1 MGEYILAHWCYSSNF
16 GDALNPYLLN
26 KLSGKKVKYSNSFT
40 PNYKEEIFHLVR
52 SICHF
57 HKYNLR
63 LLLSPEKSKPVV
75 LAVGSIL
82 SRSCVGRRV
91 HGCFRKGERR

>member
-40 PNYKEEIFHLVR
+40 PNYKRRNI
-52 SICHF
+52 
-57 HKYNLR
+57 
-63 LLLSPEKSKPVV
+63 SPS
-75 LAVGSIL
+75 
-82 SRSCVGRRV
+82 
-91 HGCFRKGERR
+91 

>member
-40 PNYKEEIFHLVR
+40 ELQRRNI
-52 SICHF
+52 
-57 HKYNLR
+57 
-63 LLLSPEKSKPVV
+63 SP
-75 LAVGSIL
+75 I
-82 SRSCVGRRV
+82 
-91 HGCFRKGERR
+91 

>member
-57 HKYNLR
+57 HKYHQRSPNL
-63 LLLSPEKSKPVV
+63 
-75 LAVGSIL
+75 
-82 SRSCVGRRV
+82 
-91 HGCFRKGERR
+91 